1 MRLRPSRSKQPSVSD
16 KVISGA
22 GGSGQPV
29 IDVLLPVYNAA
40 NTLDTSLQ
48 SIAEQTMDNF
58 RVLAI
63 DDGSTDTSPD
73 ILAKWAARDR
83 RFYIVRRSNGGIV
96 DALNTGLDLSAA
108 CYIARMDADDISL
121 PGRFEAQLAYLRS
134 TPGCVAVGCGILHID
149 TAGQPLP
156 GLPVPGAPGDAD
168 ADWLPAREPY
178 IVHPFLMVR
187 RSAMIDVGGY
197 RHVPGSE
204 DSDLYWRLS
213 EKGALHN
220 LTEILGYYRMHD
232 MSISGAS
239 IEGGRVMAVGSQ
251 LGALSARRRRSC
263 LPDLVFGNELATA
276 LRTARSLDTMCKL
289 LALTVGV
296 EDMPLF
302 RLSVGLK
309 LLELAAYRPFEI
321 ERDDCRFL
329 RDALK
334 RVHIFDPAIK
344 SDVRWRFTDTGRVLL
359 RNGRWGDAASL
370 LPLRFVPR
378 TVVKAVRHATNPCT
392 GLVARLVE

>member
-1 MRLRPSRSKQPSVSD
+1 MRLRPSRSKQPRVWSN
-16 KVISGA
+16 VISKDGA
-22 GGSGQPV
+22 SGQPV
-29 IDVLLPVYNAA
+29 IDVLLPVFNAA
-40 NTLDTSLQ
+40 STLDTSLN

-63 DDGSTDTSPD
+63 DDGSTDTSPE

-96 DALNTGLDLSAA
+96 NALNTGLDRSTA
-108 CYIARMDADDISL
+108 CYIARMDADDVSL
-121 PGRFEAQLAYLRS
+121 PRRFEAQLAYLRS
-134 TPGCVAVGCGILHID
+134 TPGCVAVGCGIVHID
-149 TAGQPLP
+149 MHNRPLY
-156 GLPVPGAPGDAD
+156 GLPSPGPPGDAD

-178 IVHPFLMVR
+178 IVHPFLMAR

-197 RHVPGSE
+197 RHVPSSE

-213 EKGALHN
+213 EKGSLSN
-220 LTEILGYYRMHD
+220 LPEILGHYRMHD

-251 LGALSARRRRSC
+251 LGALSARRRRSG
-263 LPDLVFGNELATA
+263 LADLVFGSDLTTA
-276 LRTARSLDTMCKL
+276 LRTARSLDAMCEM
-289 LALTVGV
+289 LALTVPA
-296 EDMPLF
+296 EEMPFF

-321 ERDDCRFL
+321 DRDDCRFL

-334 RVHIFDPAIK
+334 RVHILDRAIGL
-344 SDVRWRFTDTGRVLL
+344 DVRWRFTDTGRVLL
-359 RNGRWGDAASL
+359 RNGHWGDAAAL

-378 TVVKAVRHATNPCT
+378 TVVKAVRPGNKF
-392 GLVARLVE
+392 V